1 MEHIGEHY
9 EKEHLDIS
17 QWSHSLTI
25 KGLLRQPTANF
36 NIQQEWK
43 DLVKS
48 HGDNN
53 LGWLREDAEDLKRKL
68 EFREGTPRSLAA
80 EALKLAKIL
89 NKDGTPS
96 PADSFWESRVERS
109 STPQDLNEVVDK
121 EWPQK
126 PVLPSLCLPGA
137 AQVARNRSP
146 WNLPLV
152 DETSRCSGDTTMIG
166 SSPDVEMRDIIS
178 NYNV

>member
-1 MEHIGEHY
+1 LEHIAEHY

-17 QWSHSLTI
+17 QWPHSLTI
-25 KGLLRQPTANF
+25 KGLLRQPTADF

-89 NKDGTPS
+89 DKDDIPS
-96 PADSFWESRVERS
+96 SADSFWESRVGRS
-109 STPQDLNEVVDK
+109 GTSQDLNEAVDK

-126 PVLPSLCLPGA
+126 PVVPTLCLPGVP
-137 AQVARNRSP
+137 QVTGNHSP
-146 WNLPLV
+146 WNLHLV
-152 DETSRCSGDTTMIG
+152 DGTSRCSGNTTVIG
-166 SSPDVEMRDIIS
+166 SLPDVEMRDIIS
-178 NYNV
+178 NNNV